1 MTAGSSKSEDKDI
14 IIVAIDEQ
22 PIWGDG
28 CRGGEGAGAVPLGDL
43 CVLDKKVCWSNDLG
57 EEQCTTAREPGG
69 SFAVRAIALSK
80 KKIAKFSCE
89 HEIWLFLYFGTA
101 LSEDKVL
108 FIPQ

>member
-1 MTAGSSKSEDKDI
+1 MQK
-14 IIVAIDEQ
+14 
-22 PIWGDG
+22 GDFG
-28 CRGGEGAGAVPLGDL
+28 AEGREGAGAVRLGGWCQGRGRRWRCSPWKL
-43 CVLDKKVCWSNDLG
+43 YVFILKVCGSNDLG
-57 EEQCTTAREPGG
+57 G
-69 SFAVRAIALSK
+69 SSAPQLVNLAVHSLCELSLYQN

>member
-69 SFAVRAIALSK
+69 SFAVRAI
-80 KKIAKFSCE
+80 E